1 MYFSLKSLYG
11 FFFFFFF
18 NFFSQGP
25 NRRNRKFPVKKILLS
40 AHLVH
45 EKLLIFWESF
55 LSLFWNQIW
64 DKVFKNGP
72 SKICGT
78 MSLKH
83 LKGYGLLEADHN
95 PSDSLKTVFHK
106 FYLIHSRILCSICSS
121 KWQYLPD
128 NARYIFLT

>member
-11 FFFFFFF
+11 FFFGFFLTSFLKDRTGEIE
-18 NFFSQGP
+18 NFLF
-25 NRRNRKFPVKKILLS
+25 RKFCWVLILCMRNC
-40 AHLVH
+40 
-45 EKLLIFWESF
+45 SF
-55 LSLFWNQIW
+55 FGNRFCLFWNQIW

-78 MSLKH
+78 MPLKH

-106 FYLIHSRILCSICSS
+106 FYLIHSWILCPICSS

-128 NARYIFLT
+128 NARCIFLT